1 MKRQKLWNQLDSKD
15 AKILA
20 LTTKIDLLQQALELP
35 YFLLVKMVTKRS
47 MVAAS
52 RGRKNVDQKRTKKGD
67 SIVLDGKTWYW
78 YPHHKYEGQYDCT
91 WITNQKIMKHRQ

>member
-52 RGRKNVDQKRTKKGD
+52 RGRKKCRSEKDQERRFH
-67 SIVLDGKTWYW
+67 SIRWENLVLV
-78 YPHHKYEGQYDCT
+78 PSS
-91 WITNQKIMKHRQ
+91 